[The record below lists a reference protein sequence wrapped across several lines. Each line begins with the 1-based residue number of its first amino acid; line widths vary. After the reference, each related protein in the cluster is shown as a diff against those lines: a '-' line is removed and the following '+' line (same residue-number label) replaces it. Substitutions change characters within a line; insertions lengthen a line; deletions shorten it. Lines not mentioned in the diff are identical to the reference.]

1 VCQEL
6 KAEASPDRTKTQVVN
21 KASDTDL
28 LRKEI
33 EERRKILMK
42 K

>member
-21 KASDTDL
+21 KDSDVDL
-28 LRKEI
+28 LKKEI
-33 EERRKILMK
+33 EERRMILIK